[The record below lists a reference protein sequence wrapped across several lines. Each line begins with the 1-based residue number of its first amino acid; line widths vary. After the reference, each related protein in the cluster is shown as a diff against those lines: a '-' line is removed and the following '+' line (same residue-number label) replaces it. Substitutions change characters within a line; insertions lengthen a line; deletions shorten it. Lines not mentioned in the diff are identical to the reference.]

1 MRKVIGI
8 GETILDIIF
17 RNEQPS
23 AAVPGGSVFNGIV
36 SLSRTGVPICFISE
50 TGNDH
55 VGNIILRF
63 MRDNHISTDYVN
75 VFPDGKS
82 PVSLAFLDDNSDAEY
97 IFYKDYPKQRLDV
110 RTMAEYSEGHIPGTI
125 NINVLD
131 DSFAAMADSTL
142 QKDKPVALYCRSG
155 KRSKKAAVILSEKG
169 YKVYELDKGFNAW
182 QEAGE
187 KVEK

>member
-1 MRKVIGI
+1 MNSMLMGI
-8 GETILDIIF
+8 WFLLSSLFSCQQSKGDFKT
-17 RNEQPS
+17 
-23 AAVPGGSVFNGIV
+23 VPVKEFTSLIQDESV
-36 SLSRTGVPICFISE
+36 
-50 TGNDH
+50 
-55 VGNIILRF
+55 
-63 MRDNHISTDYVN
+63 
-75 VFPDGKS
+75 
-82 PVSLAFLDDNSDAEY
+82 
-97 IFYKDYPKQRLDV
+97 QRLDV

-155 KRSKKAAVILSEKG
+155 KRSKKAAAILSEKG